1 MDKSLKTIDNLVSQ
15 KDNSKQIVAE
25 QVSTQKGPVPLIED
39 ESKGSDEAKANVSI
53 SSSSSRVILSK
64 KAKKKTSKTE
74 GKGVLSSENIPNAEN
89 KPGKSIEKI
98 EQRETL
104 KESIKITEPIDI
116 SSEKEI
122 IDTSQS
128 TVDSKKSMKHSD
140 ASSIKTVI
148 RHKKVEKKNT
158 IKKEETSVSESE
170 TNTSSFK
177 PRKTK
182 EIKPKEKEPTKIR
195 SKPKI
200 VEPQPD
206 SESEMEVET
215 EVTGT
220 EYSATED
227 DVESLA
233 EHEISIT
240 PRPSLTGPLLKP
252 TKSHAKDK
260 VPLIKHAQEFK
271 KVLAASQSN
280 ALSNYAN
287 FLSIFPFLCRSMS

>member
-25 QVSTQKGPVPLIED
+25 QVSNQKGPVPLIDD

-64 KAKKKTSKTE
+64 RAKKKTNKTE
-74 GKGVLSSENIPNAEN
+74 EKDFLSSEKISITEN
-89 KPGKSIEKI
+89 KPQKSIEKI
-98 EQRETL
+98 EKKETKKKL
-104 KESIKITEPIDI
+104 IKNTEPIDI

-122 IDTSQS
+122 IDTI
-128 TVDSKKSMKHSD
+128 VDTMKFIKSSD
-140 ASSIKTVI
+140 ESSIKTVI
-148 RHKKVEKKNT
+148 KHKKVEKKDIAKN
-158 IKKEETSVSESE
+158 EETSVSESE
-170 TNTSSFK
+170 TKTDSLK
-177 PRKTK
+177 PRKPKQT
-182 EIKPKEKEPTKIR
+182 KPKEKEPETVK

-200 VEPQPD
+200 IEPLPESD
-206 SESEMEVET
+206 IESEMEVET
-215 EVTGT
+215 EVTAT

-240 PRPSLTGPLLKP
+240 PRPSLTGPLIKP
-252 TKSHAKDK
+252 TKSNAKDK

-280 ALSNYAN
+280 ARSNYA
-287 FLSIFPFLCRSMS
+287 IF